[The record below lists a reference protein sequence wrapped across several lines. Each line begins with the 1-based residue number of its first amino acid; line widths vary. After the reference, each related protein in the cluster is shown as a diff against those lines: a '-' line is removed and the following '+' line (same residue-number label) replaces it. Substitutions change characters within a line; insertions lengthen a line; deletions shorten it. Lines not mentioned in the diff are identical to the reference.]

1 MQISYNIILD
11 TLQDLSPIKGKDFD
25 GSQQFLSLM
34 PLTVSGSG
42 IKPLYIGKLSEWNG
56 QPTSSCL
63 LLADGSPV
71 PDELGGN
78 VVVSGDTTV
87 EELARKLSEFFVKI
101 NEWYEKT
108 LLAVATNK
116 SIQEILTLSEPI
128 IGNFISVSDSS
139 LSLVGYTK
147 NIIPDDP
154 IIKSLI
160 ANGYHSDEAYKL
172 FKASNRFELWLNTD
186 GLIVQ
191 TDHKIG
197 IFDLVSKVFKYDRT
211 YFMHAVMSCN
221 NKPITPG
228 LLELFGIMCDVLENI
243 VRSSWDNEKFFSHT
257 YNSLV
262 INLINRTE
270 IADRQAIERRAEV
283 IGVDPSDEYV
293 IIVAEPE
300 SIKSGKAFPGRIAQD
315 IFSMFPRMHI
325 VQYED
330 DLLLLLHYKNMAQYI
345 EAADMVAKLEEY
357 FGANNMIGGM
367 SDIFSDILELNY
379 AYEQAKRA
387 LGSDFRESTITQFE
401 RVAAKCLVN
410 TSSES
415 QRLWS
420 KSRCGKFLL
429 DLYRTD
435 KEKQQNNLPLL
446 YTYLKN
452 ERRARET
459 ADEVHMHR
467 NNVVY
472 RINRIEEAYGINLD
486 DPRLRLNILL
496 SFVIFEQWL
505 KSQN

>member
-160 ANGYHSDEAYKL
+160 ANGYHSDTSSSRRAIV
-172 FKASNRFELWLNTD
+172 LNF
-186 GLIVQ
+186 GSIQ
-191 TDHKIG
+191 TV
-197 IFDLVSKVFKYDRT
+197 L
-211 YFMHAVMSCN
+211 SC
-221 NKPITPG
+221 KPI
-228 LLELFGIMCDVLENI
+228 I
-243 VRSSWDNEKFFSHT
+243 K
-257 YNSLV
+257 LV
-262 INLINRTE
+262 YLI
-270 IADRQAIERRAEV
+270 
-283 IGVDPSDEYV
+283 
-293 IIVAEPE
+293 
-300 SIKSGKAFPGRIAQD
+300 
-315 IFSMFPRMHI
+315 
-325 VQYED
+325 
-330 DLLLLLHYKNMAQYI
+330 
-345 EAADMVAKLEEY
+345 
-357 FGANNMIGGM
+357 
-367 SDIFSDILELNY
+367 
-379 AYEQAKRA
+379 
-387 LGSDFRESTITQFE
+387 
-401 RVAAKCLVN
+401 
-410 TSSES
+410 
-415 QRLWS
+415 W
-420 KSRCGKFLL
+420 
-429 DLYRTD
+429 
-435 KEKQQNNLPLL
+435 
-446 YTYLKN
+446 
-452 ERRARET
+452 
-459 ADEVHMHR
+459 
-467 NNVVY
+467 
-472 RINRIEEAYGINLD
+472 
-486 DPRLRLNILL
+486 
-496 SFVIFEQWL
+496 
-505 KSQN
+505 